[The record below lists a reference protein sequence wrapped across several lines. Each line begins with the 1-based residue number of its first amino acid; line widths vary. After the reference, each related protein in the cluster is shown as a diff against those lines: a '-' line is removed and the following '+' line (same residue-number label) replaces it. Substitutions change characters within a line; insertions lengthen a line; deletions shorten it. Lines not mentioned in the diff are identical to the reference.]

1 MDYQYYTAEDFIKDE
16 YFQQWVYSPEEE
28 TDHFWEDLLKKN
40 PHQRAAIDEARQFLQ
55 LMNFKHESDDSRMS
69 RLRSRVYQGIDQPGS
84 LMKKIQ
90 PVKDKRSEY
99 RNLPARV
106 AASIVVLLSAFALC
120 YYMFNVI
127 GIPDSASAFEEV
139 EVTPKGKRS
148 LISLRD
154 GTKVWLNA
162 DSRLKYS
169 DFTGHPA
176 REVFLEGEA
185 FFDVAEN
192 KERPF
197 IVNTSDIA
205 IKVLGTSFNVK
216 SYPDEQKIETT
227 LVEGKVSIESK
238 DDQPKQVSLLPN
250 QKAVFEKESGKIILE
265 NEVDVEPYTSWKN
278 GALSFDDQPFSEIV
292 FELERW
298 YNVTIHIEDKSSLAC
313 RFSAK
318 INNKTLKEVMEL
330 FKSSDGIQYR
340 IDGDEVFI
348 TGKLCD

>member
-1 MDYQYYTAEDFIKDE
+1 MDYHHYTAEDLIKDE
-16 YFQQWVYSPEEE
+16 YFQQWVYSPDDE
-28 TDHFWEDLLKKN
+28 TDRFWEDVLKKN
-40 PHQRAAIDEARQFLQ
+40 PHQQAAMDEARQFLL
-55 LMNFKHESDDSRMS
+55 LMNFRHESDDARIS
-69 RLRSRVYQGIDQPGS
+69 RLRSRIYQGIDQPDDS
-84 LMKKIQ
+84 LIKKIQ
-90 PVKDKRSEY
+90 PVKDKTSRYWS
-99 RNLPARV
+99 LPARV
-106 AASIVVLLSAFALC
+106 AASIVLLLSALAFG
-120 YYMFNVI
+120 YYKFNVM
-127 GIPDSASAFEEV
+127 GIPATSAFEEM

-169 DFTGHPA
+169 DFTGHPT

-185 FFDVAEN
+185 FFDVAED
-192 KERPF
+192 KEKPF

-216 SYPDEQKIETT
+216 SYPEEQKIETT

-238 DDQPKQVSLLPN
+238 DDHPKQVSLLPN
-250 QKAVFEKESGKIILE
+250 QKAVFEKESRKIVLE

-278 GALSFDDQPFSEIV
+278 GALSFDDQPFSEIILA
-292 FELERW
+292 LERW
-298 YNVTIHIEDKSSLAC
+298 YNVTIRIEDESSLAC